1 VKKRVTV
8 ISFAFLTMATS
19 AHAAMK
25 LSVNDV
31 VDPPDTEVYIYPSD
45 HVIIDVHCW
54 GELATIAGLIVT
66 EGPASVD
73 ASNAWII
80 ENWGISDD
88 PVIVDVTDDPLIPLP
103 IMPWPWPDAA
113 SILYFE
119 IIDISASPA
128 AIPDGK
134 IIDLIDLHC
143 MGEGDVTINLLHA
156 GTGELFDSQVIHQIP
171 EPMTIALLGLG
182 GLLVRCRRFRLS

>member
-103 IMPWPWPDAA
+103 IMP
-113 SILYFE
+113 
-119 IIDISASPA
+119 
-128 AIPDGK
+128 DGK